1 MKENIFKS
9 ALLAII
15 VLSISFSA
23 TAQVWEVPSD
33 KKEITPAITFSMKTK
48 TQGKDIYAKSCKSC
62 HGDIGKANFLPLNPA
77 PNDPGS
83 ERFSN
88 QTDGE
93 LFFKLTE
100 GRGGMPAFK
109 SQLADNERWAVI
121 SYIRSFHADYKPTGG
136 GGEIVE
142 ESSAFTGTNIKLF
155 VNKDQVNLEITI
167 EVQGNVDG
175 KTVSA
180 PGVRVGFFIERNFGL
195 LSVCEPVTT
204 NKNGVAKAKFPGDLP
219 GDSLGNHNIIIKL
232 IDDDLYGNVEYKET
246 LSWGKAFIY
255 ENPIEGNHLWGN
267 NTSVPLLLL
276 ISYISVVL
284 FVLITIGWVVLQ
296 MLKLKK
302 AGIKK

>member
-1 MKENIFKS
+1 MKQNIFKS

-15 VLSISFSA
+15 VLAISFSA
-23 TAQVWEVPSD
+23 TAQEWEVPSD
-33 KKEITPAITFSMKTK
+33 KKEIISAVPFSMKTK

-62 HGDIGKANFLPLNPA
+62 HGDVGKANFLPLSPA

-83 ERFSN
+83 EIFSK

-121 SYIRSFHADYKPTGG
+121 SYIRSFHSDYKPADD
-136 GGEIVE
+136 GGEVVE
-142 ESSAFTGTNIKLF
+142 ENDAFAGTDIKLF
-155 VNKDQVNLEITI
+155 VNKDQVNLEIIT

-175 KTVSA
+175 KTISA

-204 NKNGVAKAKFPGDLP
+204 DKNGIAKAKFPGDLP
-219 GDSLGNHNIIIKL
+219 GDSLGNYNVIIKL
-232 IDDDLYGNVEYKET
+232 IDDDLYGNVEY
-246 LSWGKAFIY
+246 
-255 ENPIEGNHLWGN
+255 
-267 NTSVPLLLL
+267 
-276 ISYISVVL
+276 
-284 FVLITIGWVVLQ
+284 IGL
-296 MLKLKK
+296 
-302 AGIKK
+302 G

>member
-1 MKENIFKS
+1 MKQNIFKS

-15 VLSISFSA
+15 VLAISFSA
-23 TAQVWEVPSD
+23 TAQKWEVPLD
-33 KKEITPAITFSMKTK
+33 KKEITSAIPFSTKTK

-62 HGDIGKANFLPLNPA
+62 HGDIGKANYLPLRPA
-77 PNDPGS
+77 PGDLGS
-83 ERFSN
+83 KMFSI

-121 SYIRSFHADYKPTGG
+121 SHIRSFHSDYKPADD
-136 GGEIVE
+136 GGEVVE
-142 ESSAFTGTNIKLF
+142 ENDAFAGTDIKLF
-155 VNKDQVNLEITI
+155 VNKDQVNLEITT

-175 KTVSA
+175 KTISA

-204 NKNGVAKAKFPGDLP
+204 DKNGIAKAKFPGDLP
-219 GDSLGNHNIIIKL
+219 GDSLGNYNIIIKL
-232 IDDDLYGNVEYKET
+232 IDDDLYGNVEYKEI
-246 LSWGKAFIY
+246 LSWGEAFIY
-255 ENPIEGNHLWGN
+255 ENPIEGNHLWGD
-267 NTSVPLLLL
+267 NTSVPAWLL
-276 ISYISVVL
+276 ISYLSVVL
-284 FVLITIGWVVLQ
+284 FVLVIIAWVVLQ

-302 AGIKK
+302 AGKKA